1 MTNKVFRNLSILFL
15 VSNFVCFN
23 LNSQISSSIVVKVGN
38 SIVTSSDLE
47 NEVMTYLVI
56 NQKEAT
62 QKNVNQ
68 YKKFAIKNM
77 VNKLLKLNEVKKY
90 NVIDYSEEDLLK
102 YQKKVAG
109 RLNTNIN
116 GLKKIFEQKNI
127 DYSAFIEKYEI
138 ELRWNTLIY
147 IIYKNQINVNIIEVE
162 NEVNKRLE
170 TSQEMYNLS
179 EITILNAKYNK
190 EKLNEILN
198 LARNES
204 FELAA
209 KRFSDSVSATNGGL
223 IGWIEKKSITKDSL
237 EKIKNLKINEISQP
251 LFNKNSVLLLKV
263 NNIKKNEN
271 IKKIGLLKK
280 EILNKKK
287 EDKLNLF
294 SRSHFS
300 NLQNSIPV
308 IFK

>member
-109 RLNTNIN
+109 RFNTNIN